1 MTVTQS
7 STLQRDDAFS
17 CSRKKSVGADLINV
31 GENCIILIKLSAPQC
46 ATNANKQKNLPRCL
60 SCIALMSW
68 CHDCWHLSEGWWGW
82 FILNYQNKKAI
93 ALASLQNLQSLLA
106 STKRAD
112 SKSGTGR
119 DNAPKRKDYQLCH
132 QLTFMEYQSPLA
144 AIINLDFLELLPLRP
159 GKVRTGGDWL
169 AWSVLQLWSAAC
181 CLGVVWE
188 TFTACLICRGA
199 IIKRTLCG
207 PINFRLGNFRHML
220 ISYLF
225 DVKCFCN
232 KCIFIPHFTF
242 VSLERHTLLNLIC
255 WLKYEAKNTE
265 FESLIFE
272 FLNLTNCT

>member
-1 MTVTQS
+1 MQTN
-7 STLQRDDAFS
+7 
-17 CSRKKSVGADLINV
+17 KK
-31 GENCIILIKLSAPQC
+31 CQ
-46 ATNANKQKNLPRCL
+46 LPRCL

-68 CHDCWHLSEGWWGW
+68 CHECWDLSEGWWGW

-93 ALASLQNLQSLLA
+93 ALASQDLQSRSA

-119 DNAPKRKDYQLCH
+119 DSAPKRKDYQLCQ

-144 AIINLDFLELLPLRP
+144 AIINLDFRNQTELLPLFGELLILQR
-159 GKVRTGGDWL
+159 GLERSGLVETDWCSLFCSYGGLVD
-169 AWSVLQLWSAAC
+169 SAAC

-199 IIKRTLCG
+199 IIKKTLCG
-207 PINFRLGNFRHML
+207 LINFRLGNFRHML

-255 WLKYEAKNTE
+255 WLKYEAKNAE

-272 FLNLTNCT
+272 FLNLTNCS